1 VTEQQQQTDMLDKE
15 QVWALFLFNFKMG
28 RKAVETTHNII
39 DAFGPGTA
47 NEPVV

>member
-1 VTEQQQQTDMLDKE
+1 MLDKE
-15 QVWALFLFNFKMG
+15 QIQAIFLIEFKMG